1 MDILTSRIIELR
13 RPSGLRLRDR
23 ICEQVSAAISRG
35 ALPPGFRMPSCRAMA
50 EQLQVSRN
58 TVFAAYSKLVDL
70 GLLEAKDRSGYV
82 VTAAALP
89 AVPAE
94 KGGAAPD
101 ADPID
106 FGPLPPSS
114 LPRVD
119 HPADW
124 ADHPYPFIYNQT
136 DPALF
141 PIDAWR
147 ECSRQALKRST
158 LTEWTGEYIA
168 GDSPH
173 LLQQLRQRLLVY
185 RGVLAADDEIMVT
198 LGAQNA
204 LAIMGLLFARKAG
217 TIAVEDPGY
226 PDARNAFA
234 LAGNEVTG
242 VAVDDGG
249 LVPEKIRRPCKLV
262 YTTPSHQFPT
272 SVAMAM
278 ARREELVARA
288 QRDDFFILEDDY
300 EAEMHGGT
308 DALPTLCSLDRNGRV
323 IYVGS
328 LSKTLSPGLRI
339 GFIVASRQ
347 IIREARAIRTMLLR
361 HPPTILQETTALFLG
376 LGYYD
381 RHLRTLVRRHGER
394 WRRMKAAIDKRL
406 GGFSVKH
413 SVGGTSF
420 WLTGPD
426 GFDATA
432 LSGALRKEGVIVD
445 AGATFF
451 MARAPRNSFRLGFA
465 YVPEER
471 MERGVELIAE
481 AAARHGVPEPDQNG
495 IGCCR

>member
-1 MDILTSRIIELR
+1 MDILTSRIFEL
-13 RPSGLRLRDR
+13 PQNPGLRLRDR

-35 ALPPGFRMPSCRAMA
+35 ALPPGFRMPSCRALA
-50 EQLQVSRN
+50 GQLQVSRN
-58 TVFAAYSKLVDL
+58 TVFAAYSRLVDL

-82 VTAAALP
+82 VSAAALP
-89 AVPAE
+89 VVPADR
-94 KGGAAPD
+94 GGAAPD
-101 ADPID
+101 TETVD
-106 FGPLPPSS
+106 FGPHAPSS
-114 LPRVD
+114 LKRVD

-124 ADHPYPFIYNQT
+124 ADYPYPFIYNQT

-173 LLQQLRQRLLVY
+173 LLQQLRQRLLHY
-185 RGVLAADDEIMVT
+185 RGVLAGDDEIMVT

-217 TIAVEDPGY
+217 PIAVEDPGY
-226 PDARNAFA
+226 PDARNAFT
-234 LAGNEVTG
+234 LTGNGVAG
-242 VAVDDGG
+242 VAVDDNG
-249 LVPEKIRRPCKLV
+249 LVPEHIPPACKLV

-272 SVAMAM
+272 SVTMTM
-278 ARREELVARA
+278 ARREDLVARA
-288 QRDDFFILEDDY
+288 DRDDFFILEDDY
-300 EAEMHGGT
+300 EAEMHGGA
-308 DALPTLCSLDRNGRV
+308 DASPTLRALDRNGRV

-347 IIREARAIRTMLLR
+347 IIAEARAIRTMLLR

-394 WRRMKAAIDKRL
+394 WRRMKAAIDTRL
-406 GGFSVKH
+406 SAFSVRH

-420 WLTGPD
+420 WLTGPE

-432 LSGALRKEGVIVD
+432 FSASLREEGVIVD

-451 MARAPRNSFRLGFA
+451 MARAPKNSFRLGFA

-471 MERGVELIAE
+471 MERGVDLIAE
-481 AAARHGVPEPDQNG
+481 AAARHGVPASLRPPG
-495 IGCCR
+495 AS

>member
-1 MDILTSRIIELR
+1 MDILTSRIFDL
-13 RPSGLRLRDR
+13 PGNSGLKLRDR

-35 ALPPGFRMPSCRAMA
+35 ALPPGFRMPSCRALA
-50 EQLQVSRN
+50 ERLKVSRN
-58 TVFAAYSKLVDL
+58 TVFAAYARLVDL

-82 VTAAALP
+82 VRAAALP
-89 AVPAE
+89 VVPA
-94 KGGAAPD
+94 GSGAGAVEAEPV
-101 ADPID
+101 D

-114 LPRVD
+114 LKRVD

-124 ADHPYPFIYNQT
+124 SDYPYPFIYNQT

-185 RGVLAADDEIMVT
+185 RGVLAGDDEIMVT

-204 LAIMGLLFARKAG
+204 LAIMGLLFARNAG
-217 TIAVEDPGY
+217 PIAVEDPGY
-226 PDARNAFA
+226 PDARNAFT
-234 LAGNEVTG
+234 LTGNDVRD

-249 LVPEKIRRPCKLV
+249 LVPGKIPQGCKLV
-262 YTTPSHQFPT
+262 YATPSHQFPT
-272 SVAMAM
+272 SVSMTL
-278 ARREELVARA
+278 ARREDLVARA
-288 QRDDFFILEDDY
+288 ARDDFFVLEDDY
-300 EAEMHGGT
+300 EAEMHGGA
-308 DALPTLCSLDRNGRV
+308 DALPTLRSLDRNGRV

-394 WRRMKAAIDKRL
+394 WRHMKAAIDSKL
-406 GGFSVKH
+406 GAFSVKH

-420 WLTGPD
+420 WLTGPE

-432 LSGALRKEGVIVD
+432 FSASLRRDGVIID
-445 AGATFF
+445 AGETFH
-451 MARAPRNSFRLGFA
+451 MARAPKNSFRLGFA

-471 MERGVELIAE
+471 MERGVALIAE
-481 AAARHGVPEPDQNG
+481 AAASHGVPAA
-495 IGCCR
+495 